1 MGETAS
7 AGPYTADPG
16 LADEVL
22 ARAAELRARGTTFAV
37 ATVVRTQSPTSSR
50 PGDKALIT
58 SDGRLWGWIGGSC
71 SEGLVR
77 QEALRAIGDGQPRLV
92 QISPDQ
98 APDHVPGVVS
108 HVNTCP
114 SGGSLDVFID
124 PQIPPPLLVV
134 VGSTPVA
141 RTLVRLGDAVGFRT
155 CAVHPGAT
163 PTDFPDA
170 DVTLSTLDFAD
181 AGFSADTWAIVA
193 TMGHYDEEA
202 LPGLLTLD
210 LPYIGLIASRR
221 RASAVRTMLTARGVA
236 GLDRIR
242 RPGDD
247 AVRWSQQEI
256 ALAALNEVV
265 TERRQRQALTSL
277 PAMPPGTAVDP
288 ICGMTVDPADA
299 VHQLRQGDAT
309 VYFCSAHCREAFMT
323 AGHPAMPSA

>member
-1 MGETAS
+1 MGEPAS
-7 AGPYTADPG
+7 AGADAPDHG
-16 LADEVL
+16 LSDEVL
-22 ARAAELRARGTTFAV
+22 TRAAALRARGTTFAV

-58 SDGRLWGWIGGSC
+58 SDGKLWGWIGGSC
-71 SEGLVR
+71 SEGLVK

-98 APDHVPGVVS
+98 ATEDAPGVVS
-108 HVNTCP
+108 HVNACP

-163 PTDFPDA
+163 AKEFPDA
-170 DVTLSTLDFAD
+170 DAALSTLDFTD
-181 AGFSADTWAIVA
+181 AGFPTDTWAIVA

-202 LPGLLTLD
+202 LQGLLALD

-221 RASAVRTMLTARGVA
+221 RAGAVRTMLTTRGVA

-265 TERRQRQALTSL
+265 AERRQRQSLTAL
-277 PAMPPGTAVDP
+277 PAIRSGAAIDP
-288 ICGMTVDPADA
+288 ICGMTVDPANA
-299 VHQLRQGDAT
+299 VHQLRQGDAI
-309 VYFCSAHCREAFMT
+309 VYFCSAHCQEAFVT
-323 AGHPAMPSA
+323 AAHPAAPGA